1 MSSQEPPE
9 IEPVADDGVRITTLG
24 TALWA
29 LAGVVCLL
37 LRDQLVAHDNE
48 WWIATCAVGTLL
60 GVAAMT
66 YTRRRAAVYRAAQGQ
81 SAPVTHGGSDPR

>member
-24 TALWA
+24 TLLWA
-29 LAGVVCLL
+29 LAGVLCLL
-37 LRDQLVAHDNE
+37 LRDQLAAHDNE

-60 GVAAMT
+60 GLAAMT
-66 YTRRRAAVYRAAQGQ
+66 YTRRRAAVYRAAQRP
-81 SAPVTHGGSDPR
+81 SAPIHGGSDPR